1 MLHSLSIRDL
11 AVVGKVDLSIA
22 SGMSVITGETGAGK
36 SILVDA
42 LALIAG
48 GRGDSGAVRTGA
60 ERTEIAAEFDLSR
73 LPLVQQWLQDQALD
87 DEHNCLLRRVVRADG
102 GSRGFINGRAATLL
116 QLRELAGLLVEIH
129 GHVATLTL
137 NSPPVNALTRTLN
150 DELTRALD
158 QISEID
164 DIRAVVLTGA
174 GKVFCAG
181 ADLKGRA
188 EVIKGSGDLPAHS
201 RRTRECFH
209 AIRECAKPVVIAING
224 AALGSGVA
232 MAASADI
239 LVASTA
245 TRLGL
250 PEVDVGL
257 LGGCRH
263 AMRLFSHSRLRRMA
277 LTGMRVDG
285 PELYRLGIVEAC
297 VAPEDLMA
305 TAMEIAQT
313 IASKSP
319 VSTRMGK
326 HTLNVIED
334 MSLRDGYRYE
344 QDMTAQIAKTDDAKE
359 AQAAFREKRAPV
371 FTGR

>member
-1 MLHSLSIRDL
+1 MFNF
-11 AVVGKVDLSIA
+11 
-22 SGMSVITGETGAGK
+22 T
-36 SILVDA
+36 
-42 LALIAG
+42 
-48 GRGDSGAVRTGA
+48 
-60 ERTEIAAEFDLSR
+60 
-73 LPLVQQWLQDQALD
+73 
-87 DEHNCLLRRVVRADG
+87 
-102 GSRGFINGRAATLL
+102 
-116 QLRELAGLLVEIH
+116 QLGVAIEN
-129 GHVATLTL
+129 HVAILTL

-150 DELTRALD
+150 DELTMALD

-188 EVIKGSGDLPAHS
+188 ENIKEPGDLVAHS

-209 AIRECAKPVVIAING
+209 AIRECAKPVICAING
-224 AALGSGVA
+224 AALGSGLA
-232 MAASADI
+232 MAASSDI
-239 LVASTA
+239 LICSDKAS
-245 TRLGL
+245 LGL

-277 LTGMRVDG
+277 LTGYRVSG
-285 PELYRLGIVEAC
+285 PELLRLGIVEDC
-297 VAPEDLMA
+297 TTPEELMPA
-305 TAMEIAQT
+305 ALALAAT

-319 VSTRMGK
+319 ISTRMGK

-344 QDMTAQIAKTDDAKE
+344 QDMTAMIGKTDDARE
-359 AQAAFREKRAPV
+359 AQLAFKEKRVAV

>member
-1 MLHSLSIRDL
+1 MNDL
-11 AVVGKVDLSIA
+11 TQL
-22 SGMSVITGETGAGK
+22 E
-36 SILVDA
+36 
-42 LALIAG
+42 
-48 GRGDSGAVRTGA
+48 VR
-60 ERTEIAAEFDLSR
+60 I
-73 LPLVQQWLQDQALD
+73 D
-87 DEHNCLLRRVVRADG
+87 D
-102 GSRGFINGRAATLL
+102 F
-116 QLRELAGLLVEIH
+116 
-129 GHVATLTL
+129 VATLTM
-137 NSPPVNALTRTLN
+137 NAPPVNALTRTLN
-150 DELTRALD
+150 DELTLALD
-158 QISEID
+158 RISEMD
-164 DIRAVVLTGA
+164 EVRAVVLTGA

-188 EVIKGSGDLPAHS
+188 SVIKGPGDLPAHS

-209 AIRECAKPVVIAING
+209 AIRECAKPVVVAING
-224 AALGSGVA
+224 AALGSGLA
-232 MAASADI
+232 M
-239 LVASTA
+239 VASSDVLIA
-245 TRLGL
+245 SEKASLGL

-285 PELYRLGIVEAC
+285 AELYRLGVVEAC
-297 VAPEDLMA
+297 VPPEALMPKA
-305 TAMEIAQT
+305 LEIART

-344 QDMTAQIAKTDDAKE
+344 QDMTAQIGKTDDAKE
-359 AQAAFREKRAPV
+359 AQRAFAEKRAPV